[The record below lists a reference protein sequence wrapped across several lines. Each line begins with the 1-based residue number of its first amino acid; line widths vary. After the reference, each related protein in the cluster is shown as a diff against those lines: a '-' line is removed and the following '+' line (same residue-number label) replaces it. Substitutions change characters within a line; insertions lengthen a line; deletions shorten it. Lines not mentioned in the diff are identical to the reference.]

1 MQGLRVL
8 VGVLGL
14 LSVAMASRIWADPG
28 AAAAQMGLQVNGPLG
43 QATLRADVAGLFA
56 AIGGLSI
63 FGAVKG
69 DGRWLLAP
77 LCLVV
82 AALAGRL
89 LTLVLAGFTPEQAP
103 PILIEVLIAL
113 ILGAAFRAL
122 KPARATT

>member
-113 ILGAAFRAL
+113 ILGAGLRIL
-122 KPARATT
+122 KPAGATP

>member
-1 MQGLRVL
+1 MLALRVL

-14 LSVAMASRIWADPG
+14 LALSTAARIWVDP
-28 AAAAQMGLQVNGPLG
+28 AAAAQMGLVVNGPLG

-56 AIGGLSI
+56 GIGGLSV

-89 LTLVLAGFTPEQAP
+89 LNLILAGFTVEQAP
-103 PILIEVLIAL
+103 PILVEIVLAL
-113 ILGAAFRAL
+113 ILGAAFRTL
-122 KPARATT
+122 KPPGKTA

>member
-1 MQGLRVL
+1 M
-8 VGVLGL
+8 GVLGL
-14 LSVAMASRIWADPG
+14 LSVAMAARIWADPG
-28 AAAAQMGLQVNGPLG
+28 AAAAQMGLLVNGPLG

-56 AIGGLSI
+56 AIGGLSV

-113 ILGAAFRAL
+113 ILGAGLRIL
-122 KPARATT
+122 KPAGATP

>member
-1 MQGLRVL
+1 MLGLRVL

-28 AAAAQMGLQVNGPLG
+28 AAAAQMGLLVNGPLG

-56 AIGGLSI
+56 AIGGLSV

-113 ILGAAFRAL
+113 ILGAGLRIL
-122 KPARATT
+122 KPAGATP

>member
-1 MQGLRVL
+1 MLGLRVL

-14 LSVAMASRIWADPG
+14 LALATAARIWVDP
-28 AAAAQMGLQVNGPLG
+28 AAASAQMGLVVTGPLG

-56 AIGGLSI
+56 GIGGLSLV
-63 FGAVKG
+63 GAVKG

-89 LTLVLAGFTPEQAP
+89 LNLALAGYTVEQAP
-103 PILIEVLIAL
+103 PILVEIVIAL
-113 ILGAAFRAL
+113 ILGAAFRVL
-122 KPARATT
+122 KPSGERA

>member
-1 MQGLRVL
+1 MLGLRIL

-14 LSVAMASRIWADPG
+14 LSVAMAARIWVDPS
-28 AAAAQMGLQVNGPLG
+28 AAAAQMGLLVNGPLG

-56 AIGGLSI
+56 AIGGLSV
-63 FGAVKG
+63 FGALKG

-89 LTLVLAGFTPEQAP
+89 LNLALAGFTVEQAP
-103 PILIEVLIAL
+103 PILIEVLIVL
-113 ILGAAFRAL
+113 ILGAAFRTL
-122 KPARATT
+122 KPARTAP

>member
-1 MQGLRVL
+1 MLGLRVL

-14 LSVAMASRIWADPG
+14 LALATAARIWVDPS
-28 AAAAQMGLQVNGPLG
+28 AAAAQMGLVVNGPLG

-56 AIGGLSI
+56 GIGGLSV
-63 FGAVKG
+63 FGAVIG

-89 LTLVLAGFTPEQAP
+89 LNLVLAGFTVEQAP
-103 PILIEVLIAL
+103 PILVEIALAL
-113 ILGAAFRAL
+113 ILGAAFRTL
-122 KPARATT
+122 KPPGETA

>member
-1 MQGLRVL
+1 M
-8 VGVLGL
+8 LGL
-14 LSVAMASRIWADPG
+14 LALATAARIWLDPV
-28 AAAAQMGLQVNGPLG
+28 AAATQMGLVVNGPLG

-56 AIGGLSI
+56 GIGGLSV

-89 LTLVLAGFTPEQAP
+89 LNLALAGFTVEQTP
-103 PILIEVLIAL
+103 PILVEVVLVL
-113 ILGAAFRAL
+113 ILGAAFRIL
-122 KPARATT
+122 KPPGKMA

>member
-14 LSVAMASRIWADPG
+14 VSVAMAARIWADPG
-28 AAAAQMGLQVNGPLG
+28 AVAAQMGLLVNGPLG

-113 ILGAAFRAL
+113 ILGAGLRIL
-122 KPARATT
+122 KPAGATP

>member
-28 AAAAQMGLQVNGPLG
+28 AAAAQMGLLVNGPLG

-113 ILGAAFRAL
+113 ILGAGLRIL
-122 KPARATT
+122 KPAGATP

>member
-1 MQGLRVL
+1 MLGLRLL

-14 LSVAMASRIWADPG
+14 LSVAMAARIWVDPG
-28 AAAAQMGLQVNGPLG
+28 AAAAQMGLLVNGALG

-56 AIGGLSI
+56 AIGGLSV

-77 LCLVV
+77 LCLV
-82 AALAGRL
+82 ATALAGRL
-89 LTLVLAGFTPEQAP
+89 LNLVLAGFTLEQAP
-103 PILIEVLIAL
+103 PILVEVLIAL

-122 KPARATT
+122 KPAGAST

>member
-1 MQGLRVL
+1 MLGLRVL

-113 ILGAAFRAL
+113 ILGAGLRIL
-122 KPARATT
+122 KPAGATP

>member
-1 MQGLRVL
+1 MLGLRVL

-14 LSVAMASRIWADPG
+14 LSVAMAARIWVDPS
-28 AAAAQMGLQVNGPLG
+28 AAAAQMGLLVNGALG

-56 AIGGLSI
+56 AIGGLSV
-63 FGAVKG
+63 FGAAKG

-89 LTLVLAGFTPEQAP
+89 LNLVLAGFTVEQAP
-103 PILIEVLIAL
+103 PILVEVLIVL

-122 KPARATT
+122 KPAGTTP

>member
-1 MQGLRVL
+1 MLGLRVL

-14 LSVAMASRIWADPG
+14 LSVAMAARIWADPG
-28 AAAAQMGLQVNGPLG
+28 AAAAQMGLLVNGPLG

-56 AIGGLSI
+56 AIGGLSV

-113 ILGAAFRAL
+113 ILGAGLRIL
-122 KPARATT
+122 KPAGATP

>member
-1 MQGLRVL
+1 MLGLRVL